1 MAVPPSAPVPCSPF
15 YLRRQEP
22 CPQCSWSM
30 EEKAVASASCW
41 EPPGPPR
48 AAVPC
53 FAIAVDQDDIL
64 PGALRLIRELRP
76 HWKPEQVRTKVAE
89 RARGRGWGAAWVA
102 EGLRGRPT
110 VHPSKCGFQDCASV
124 AQERFWTVVCS
135 VLALHFSL
143 IPMQSWAHAFLDPPH
158 SSAPEVPKHATGGPP
173 AHCQLAARAAPPPVA
188 ACLSPSCSEVLP
200 SHSETGGG
208 TNF

>member
-76 HWKPEQVRTKVAE
+76 HWKPEQVRTKVAK
-89 RARGRGWGAAWVA
+89 RARGRGWGAAWAA

-124 AQERFWTVVCS
+124 AQERFWTVVCLCVS
-135 VLALHFSL
+135 S
-143 IPMQSWAHAFLDPPH
+143 PFLFDPYAKLGSRFP
-158 SSAPEVPKHATGGPP
+158 GP
-173 AHCQLAARAAPPPVA
+173 
-188 ACLSPSCSEVLP
+188 SPFAGS
-200 SHSETGGG
+200 
-208 TNF
+208 

>member
-89 RARGRGWGAAWVA
+89 RARGRGWGAAWAA

-124 AQERFWTVVCS
+124 AQERFWTVVCLCVS
-135 VLALHFSL
+135 S
-143 IPMQSWAHAFLDPPH
+143 PFLFDPYAKLGSRFP
-158 SSAPEVPKHATGGPP
+158 GPSP
-173 AHCQLAARAAPPPVA
+173 F
-188 ACLSPSCSEVLP
+188 ACS
-200 SHSETGGG
+200 
-208 TNF
+208 